1 FGTFSRY
8 LYVPLEAVATKQSAI
23 VISHS
28 YIFNCTVLIG
38 AALIMAVLIWLTLEL
53 YMMKSRR

>member
-23 VISHS
+23 VIGQS
-28 YIFNCTVLIG
+28 YTFNCTILMG
-38 AALIMAVLIWLTLEL
+38 ATLIMAVLIWLTLEL
-53 YMMKSRR
+53 YVMKSRR